1 MTDIFNIDHEAEGFR
16 RNTLDWRKL
25 RNNYNKISISKLER
39 GIKPLPLPLLLK
51 LFGPQKVLNTYIVSR
66 RATNELDYYTANPT
80 SDTYT
85 TESDMKDKSIP
96 RPLNFPGNS
105 ILINSFSSDNGFT
118 SSVAKSVPRAGK
130 YDALPSRP
138 VFQRSAHVPGR
149 YFPKPPASEELNVQ
163 CKSVSESFTERPRTH
178 TPRSLYVFTPKN
190 PPNSRGSSS
199 RPLKSS
205 TSHGSR
211 NPGIIKGSVCKATET
226 IRPSSLSGKS
236 TSTARSVASAL
247 STDRLLVTRKPLSV
261 QGSEVDKDLFSI
273 SFRNDEGDAGP
284 VSINGSYDPHSEMH
298 SDYYTIK
305 RLRLSARQV
314 SFPKGG
320 GDFRTVL
327 QGKPKTLHR
336 RESPETTLEAPVALP
351 ERRSKTH
358 VGFVDDGD

>member
-66 RATNELDYYTANPT
+66 RATNEPDYYTANPT

-85 TESDMKDKSIP
+85 TESEMRDKTVP
-96 RPLNFPGNS
+96 RPLNFPGNTV
-105 ILINSFSSDNGFT
+105 LINSFSSESGF
-118 SSVAKSVPRAGK
+118 SVVKSVPKVGK

-138 VFQRSAHVPGR
+138 VFQRNTHVPGR
-149 YFPKPPASEELNVQ
+149 YFPKPPSMSDELAIQSKSISDSFSER
-163 CKSVSESFTERPRTH
+163 SRTF
-178 TPRSLYVFTPKN
+178 TPRSIHAYTPKN

-199 RPLKSS
+199 RPLKSA
-205 TSHGSR
+205 TSYGNRHA
-211 NPGIIKGSVCKATET
+211 GIIKGSVCKATEIT
-226 IRPSSLSGKS
+226 RPSSLSGKS
-236 TSTARSVASAL
+236 ASTTRSVASAL
-247 STDRLLVTRKPLSV
+247 SNDRLLITRKPLSV
-261 QGSEVDKDLFSI
+261 PGSEADKTDLFSI
-273 SFRNDEGDAGP
+273 SFRNDERDVGTTAT
-284 VSINGSYDPHSEMH
+284 NGSYDPQSEMH
-298 SDYYTIK
+298 SDYYTVK

-314 SFPKGG
+314 TFPKGG

-336 RESPETTLEAPVALP
+336 RENPEVGEVPVTLK